1 MRIVMKLLED
11 TQSYNQDDNVK
22 GKFMKI
28 GGNQRDEIS
37 EIFGEEQQKAEWLRA
52 GKRMM
57 KLGDKLRNSI
67 INYNDSQTYNQC
79 ETVKIL

>member
-37 EIFGEEQQKAEWLRA
+37 EIFGEEQQKAE
-52 GKRMM
+52 
-57 KLGDKLRNSI
+57 
-67 INYNDSQTYNQC
+67 
-79 ETVKIL
+79 